1 MNRCFLLL
9 VDGLRPDVA
18 EARLASG
25 DLPNL
30 SAMLEQGGRT
40 LAITGFPSTT
50 SVSYLPFLTGS
61 APGRC
66 DVPSIRWLDRAAYG
80 GRWWRDRAA
89 LRSYCGYQAQLLD
102 HDISGDVRTMFELVP
117 ESVGIF
123 TPVARGLTRERDPS
137 RVARQLWG
145 ALAHYA
151 QWHQPS
157 DDAVARHLLRA
168 AEASWRFVF
177 AQFPAVDG
185 YTHQSHPDSPGVRRA
200 LRRVDDVVGQLRAR
214 LHQRGELDRSL
225 ILLVSD
231 HGSSSVH
238 THLDLA
244 DWFRARGIPTL
255 SHPVIWQRK
264 PRAAVMVAGN
274 GSAMVYAQPSEARK
288 SRWPVEQLRKA
299 ETFGSRHDLITAL
312 LHEPAVALLAAESQ
326 LGGIWV
332 GSAKGEARLCT
343 RGGEVIYEPFSGDPL
358 EMGGYWQGSLRGS
371 LEATWN
377 SPFPDAA
384 FQLMDHFRSRRSG
397 DLLVVA
403 REGYDFRSRFE
414 VPEHKAGHG
423 SLIRAHMQ
431 TPVWSSQPIP
441 DSPLRTV
448 DLFPA
453 MLSWLGVAVPP
464 GIDGEPVWVLDGPR
478 QRRVMPRLAR
488 PPASLGTAPEM
499 RRA

>member
-1 MNRCFLLL
+1 MTRCFLLL

-18 EARLASG
+18 EDRLAAG
-25 DLPNL
+25 ELPHL

-50 SVSYLPFLTGS
+50 SVAYLPFLTGS

-66 DVPSIRWLDRAAYG
+66 DIPSIRWLDRAAYA

-89 LRSYCGYQAQLLD
+89 VRSYCGYQAPLLD
-102 HDISGDVRTMFELVP
+102 GDISSDVRTMFELVP

-157 DDAVARHLLRA
+157 DDAVARRLLQA
-168 AEASWRFVF
+168 AEGSWRFVF

-185 YTHQSHPDSPGVRRA
+185 YTHQSHPDSPRVRRA
-200 LRRVDDVVGQLRAR
+200 LRRVDDVVGQLRTR
-214 LHQRGELDRSL
+214 LRQRDELDRSL

-255 SHPVIWQRK
+255 SHPLIWQRN

-274 GSAMVYAQPSEARK
+274 GSAMVYAQPGKVRK
-288 SRWPVEQLRKA
+288 HRDV
-299 ETFGSRHDLITAL
+299 
-312 LHEPAVALLAAESQ
+312 
-326 LGGIWV
+326 
-332 GSAKGEARLCT
+332 RL
-343 RGGEVIYEPFSGDPL
+343 SG
-358 EMGGYWQGSLRGS
+358 
-371 LEATWN
+371 
-377 SPFPDAA
+377 
-384 FQLMDHFRSRRSG
+384 
-397 DLLVVA
+397 
-403 REGYDFRSRFE
+403 
-414 VPEHKAGHG
+414 
-423 SLIRAHMQ
+423 
-431 TPVWSSQPIP
+431 
-441 DSPLRTV
+441 
-448 DLFPA
+448 
-453 MLSWLGVAVPP
+453 
-464 GIDGEPVWVLDGPR
+464 
-478 QRRVMPRLAR
+478 
-488 PPASLGTAPEM
+488 
-499 RRA
+499 